1 MDRGE
6 KTLLTFGVNEETNID
21 EFYRFMIKNISFEKV
36 LRLYELLESRIRGYD
51 VSKDVYCRELKE
63 RE

>member
-1 MDRGE
+1 MNIPN
-6 KTLLTFGVNEETNID
+6 KVTFGVNEDTNID
-21 EFYRFMIKNISFEKV
+21 EFYRFMITNISFEKV

-51 VSKDVYCRELKE
+51 ISKDVYCCELKE

>member
-1 MDRGE
+1 MGE
-6 KTLLTFGVNEETNID
+6 KLTYEVNENTNID

-51 VSKDVYCRELKE
+51 ISKDVYVCELKE
-63 RE
+63 DK